1 MDDVRI
7 SKFMSLVLRHQPE
20 ALGIALDANGWT
32 GFAEFA
38 RRMNGKFGIGEAD
51 IRRIVETNAKQRFV
65 IREGHIRANQ
75 GHSVGVDLQLRP
87 VAPPP
92 LLYHG
97 TTRKAFDSIM
107 VLGLIKAQRQHVH
120 LSEDIATAEKVSI
133 RRAGPWVVL
142 AVESGAMY
150 ARGIPFFRSENNVWL
165 TDAVAPEFLSL
176 SKEWPSSGG
185 KP

>member
-20 ALGIALDANGWT
+20 ALGVTLDPNGWT
-32 GFAEFA
+32 ALDDFT

-51 IRRIVETNAKQRFV
+51 IRRVVETNAKQRFV
-65 IREGHIRANQ
+65 IRDGRIRANQ
-75 GHSVGVDLQLRP
+75 GHSVEVDLQLRP
-87 VAPPP
+87 AAPPR

-107 VLGLIKAQRQHVH
+107 VLGLIKGERRHVH
-120 LSEDIATAEKVSI
+120 LSEDIVTAEKVST
-133 RRAGPWVVL
+133 RRSGPWIVL
-142 AVESGAMY
+142 AVETGTMHAQ
-150 ARGIPFFRSENNVWL
+150 GIPFFRSENNVWL
-165 TDAVAPEFLSL
+165 TDTVAPEFLSVA
-176 SKEWPSSGG
+176 KEWSSSGD